1 MEEKRQGGKWLN
13 RRKSDIPLLKASY
26 CVEKNKIL
34 DTHQAMSSKLKKKS
48 WKESRRKE
56 GKEERRK
63 GPKEE
68 EYKAWGS
75 IDVFNISTFA
85 LHKQIRT
92 YI

>member
-1 MEEKRQGGKWLN
+1 
-13 RRKSDIPLLKASY
+13 
-26 CVEKNKIL
+26 
-34 DTHQAMSSKLKKKS
+34 MSSKLKKKS

-56 GKEERRK
+56 GKEARRK

-68 EYKAWGS
+68 EYEAWGS

-92 YI
+92 YV